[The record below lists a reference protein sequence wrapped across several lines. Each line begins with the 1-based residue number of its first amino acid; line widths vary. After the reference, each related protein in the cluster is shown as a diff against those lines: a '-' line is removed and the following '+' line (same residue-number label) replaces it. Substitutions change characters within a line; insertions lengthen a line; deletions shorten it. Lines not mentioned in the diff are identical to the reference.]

1 MQQSK
6 GEKVK
11 TLKMGNSWTIKRY
24 AVVAPFPND
33 ICDSMINIAFT
44 CIMKEGE
51 NLHVICR
58 T

>member
-1 MQQSK
+1 MQQNK
-6 GEKVK
+6 GEMVK
-11 TLKMGNSWTIKRY
+11 TLKTGNSWRIKRY

-33 ICDSMINIAFT
+33 IRDSTVNIAFT
-44 CIMKEGE
+44 CITKEGE